1 MNEGRANSQA
11 EMEMRAELLGREL
24 RSRGLALL
32 DISEDVIEP
41 DVLVVYLHANADQWQ
56 DGTAGRMIRALPG
69 IVAVTPSE
77 QSPAILRVQVA
88 RGQPSRGGLHRSDRW
103 VDWVDHGHSQRKS
116 RHRH

>member
-1 MNEGRANSQA
+1 MNDGRANSQA
-11 EMEMRAELLGREL
+11 EMEMRAELLSREL

-41 DVLVVYLHANADQWQ
+41 DVLVVYLHAHADQWQ

-77 QSPAILRVQVA
+77 QSPAILRVRVSQG
-88 RGQPSRGGLHRSDRW
+88 RPSRGGLHRSDRW
-103 VDWVDHGHSQRKS
+103 VDWVDHAQRKS
-116 RHRH
+116 RPRH